1 MSELTVEQI
10 PAALVACS
18 PELRAKIEEAKR
30 KRAEHGYTP
39 IEHRPIR
46 APEGIPLHVDP
57 AIPAETL
64 RTALAAAGLRVFTNG
79 GRYVVRQ
86 G

>member
-1 MSELTVEQI
+1 MSTLIIEDGSTDFQARV
-10 PAALVACS
+10 AA
-18 PELRAKIEEAKR
+18 AKAKR
-30 KRAEHGYTP
+30 AAYNITP
-39 IEHRPIR
+39 LEHRPVR
-46 APEGIPLHVDP
+46 APDGIPLHVDP

-64 RTALAAAGLRVFTNG
+64 RTALAAAGLRVFSHG

>member
-1 MSELTVEQI
+1 MSTLVIEDGSTDFQARV
-10 PAALVACS
+10 AA
-18 PELRAKIEEAKR
+18 AKAKR
-30 KRAEHGYTP
+30 DAYGIVP
-39 IEHRPIR
+39 LEHRPVR
-46 APEGIPLHVDP
+46 APDGIPLHVDP

-86 G
+86 A